1 MGAKGVTHFLRHFS
15 KTVAFSILHETL
27 NFPCTGMN
35 IVVQVDHGGAMG
47 LSHLW
52 PVLMEHQSVH
62 NEVRAK
68 LEEICCSPMHA
79 ARLRLQFAQYSGQML
94 LGWRNAIFYC
104 LQS

>member
-47 LSHLW
+47 GAPAQVYPIFGLS
-52 PVLMEHQSVH
+52 
-62 NEVRAK
+62 
-68 LEEICCSPMHA
+68 
-79 ARLRLQFAQYSGQML
+79 
-94 LGWRNAIFYC
+94 
-104 LQS
+104 